1 MATVVAAV
9 DQARVRQP
17 GYTEEGYAEETALQ
31 YEYKEH
37 VSARKTIEF
46 SPERQVVTK
55 PIKAPEVHVPT
66 VPKVVPV
73 EHVPTPVPQ
82 VRL

>member
-31 YEYKEH
+31 YGFKEH
-37 VSARKTIEF
+37 VSARKTVEF
-46 SPERQVVTK
+46 SPERQVIVTK
-55 PIKAPEVHVPT
+55 PIKAPEAHVAT
-66 VPKVVPV
+66 VPKIVVP
-73 EHVPTPVPQ
+73 VPTPVPQ
-82 VRL
+82 VRR